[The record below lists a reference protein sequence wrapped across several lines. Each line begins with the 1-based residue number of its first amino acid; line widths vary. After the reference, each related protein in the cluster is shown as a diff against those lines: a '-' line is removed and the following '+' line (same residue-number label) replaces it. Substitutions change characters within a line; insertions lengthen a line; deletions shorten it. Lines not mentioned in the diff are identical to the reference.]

1 MSTEP
6 ERWLERYRSGES
18 AAVWSEMR
26 DLGPRIRS
34 QEVWRYA
41 SALATA
47 TMLKVAKNI
56 DTVAVRLKALGYR
69 FANLAQVH
77 RPPTPQTAARLDAF
91 EARHGPL
98 PLSLRSFYDVV
109 GTADLTQSTA
119 QLIQWWP
126 EDRRRTATE
135 LEIAM
140 SRRCTLGMRH

>member
-1 MSTEP
+1 
-6 ERWLERYRSGES
+6 
-18 AAVWSEMR
+18 MR

-98 PLSLRSFYDVV
+98 PCPCGRFMMLSGL
-109 GTADLTQSTA
+109 LT
-119 QLIQWWP
+119 
-126 EDRRRTATE
+126 
-135 LEIAM
+135 
-140 SRRCTLGMRH
+140 